1 MKIEQVSVYLENR
14 AGSLAEATVV
24 LAEAG
29 IRIITLALSD
39 VSDFGVMRMI
49 VPDARKA
56 RDILKRQGLTSS
68 ITEVVAVE
76 VTDNP
81 GGMHRTLASLT
92 GSGINI
98 EYMYAFMAPGARTIM
113 IFKFDDMDRAIELM
127 GKDGAFFVDQRH
139 LCQSGTTSGEA
150 S

>member
-14 AGSLAEATVV
+14 AGSLAEVTAIF
-24 LAEAG
+24 AEAG

-68 ITEVVAVE
+68 ATEVVAVE
-76 VTDNP
+76 VADNP
-81 GGMHRTLASLT
+81 AGMHRIVTALT

-98 EYMYAFMAPGARTIM
+98 EYMYAFMAPGACTIM
-113 IFKFDDMDRAIELM
+113 IFKFDDMDRAIELLK
-127 GKDGAFFVDQRH
+127 KDGAVFVDQNN
-139 LCQSGTTSGEA
+139 LCQLKRV
-150 S
+150 

>member
-1 MKIEQVSVYLENR
+1 MKIEQVSVYLENK
-14 AGSLAEATVV
+14 AGSLAEATAI

-68 ITEVVAVE
+68 AAEVVAVE

-81 GGMHRTLASLT
+81 GGMHRMLAALT

-98 EYMYAFMAPGARTIM
+98 EYMYSFMAPGACTIM
-113 IFKFDDMDRAIELM
+113 IFKFDDMDRAIELLR
-127 GKDGAFFVDQRH
+127 KDGAVFVDQNN
-139 LCQSGTTSGEA
+139 LCQLKTV
-150 S
+150 